1 MIGVIM
7 PYTMEDFERD
17 FTEEHLHLLSP
28 ETIFSRFSPEQRLK
42 GLPPEEILK
51 RLPSE
56 VIEIYLSKLK
66 NQD

>member
-1 MIGVIM
+1 
-7 PYTMEDFERD
+7 
-17 FTEEHLHLLSP
+17 
-28 ETIFSRFSPEQRLK
+28 LK

-66 NQD
+66 NRD